1 MKNASSLRKISFISG
16 ALLLQ
21 KADNAEIKSSLSS
34 LENPEMSNDLN
45 QILSLLRKNYN
56 VMKTAEESE
65 LTVVRADNVHKCLNL
80 LKKMAL
86 APDNHKPI
94 LEGGFMNFMEKL
106 DEDYQLFNED
116 GEPNLNNKNLGFE
129 VEGKN
134 VLQAC
139 SNSDNAIPI
148 ISESHVFDDTI
159 NEVTKLYGR
168 PELIAANSDVQNLFH
183 YDNIIFSNL
192 CKNKIAYDNIYKK
205 IGLDKLLELGQ
216 KTGNTSLLNS
226 ILTTAGNYIK
236 NTPNKDDIPEEVV
249 EPTIEI
255 IKKCVKL
262 HDRNAPLMCKVLDL
276 ATLLNTDRYKPKVDE
291 IGLIKSMNNDLN
303 TFKGDHDYLNS
314 CLNTLNKLAKDSPV
328 NGQEALDCGLLKQ
341 LNDEV
346 SNIVQEGLEKYEE
359 NKGENEDENGYL
371 KTCYNLSKLYNN

>member
-1 MKNASSLRKISFISG
+1 
-16 ALLLQ
+16 
-21 KADNAEIKSSLSS
+21 
-34 LENPEMSNDLN
+34 MSNDLN

-56 VMKTAEESE
+56 DMKTAEDPE
-65 LTVVRADNVHKCLNL
+65 LNVVRADNVHKCLNL

-116 GEPNLNNKNLGFE
+116 GEPNVNNQNLGFE

-236 NTPNKDDIPEEVV
+236 NTPNKDDIPEEVI
-249 EPTIEI
+249 EQTIEI
-255 IKKCVKL
+255 IKKYVKL
-262 HDRNAPLMCKVLDL
+262 HDRNAPLMCKVIDL
-276 ATLLNTDRYKPKVDE
+276 ATLLKIVINLEP
-291 IGLIKSMNNDLN
+291 M
-303 TFKGDHDYLNS
+303 
-314 CLNTLNKLAKDSPV
+314 KLD
-328 NGQEALDCGLLKQ
+328 
-341 LNDEV
+341 
-346 SNIVQEGLEKYEE
+346 
-359 NKGENEDENGYL
+359 
-371 KTCYNLSKLYNN
+371 